1 MASPGPS
8 PGDVGMGKL
17 DKDPSF
23 TGEYTSASQWNEKT
37 CPLCY
42 AVCNVATLNWV
53 LREGGTEAAV

>member
-8 PGDVGMGKL
+8 PGDMGMGKL

-37 CPLCY
+37 CPL
-42 AVCNVATLNWV
+42 
-53 LREGGTEAAV
+53 